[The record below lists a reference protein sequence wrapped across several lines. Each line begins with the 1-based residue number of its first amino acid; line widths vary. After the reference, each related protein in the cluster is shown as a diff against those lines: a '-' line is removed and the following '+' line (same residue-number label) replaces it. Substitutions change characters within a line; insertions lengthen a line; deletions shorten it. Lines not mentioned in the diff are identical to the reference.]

1 MKYFLFL
8 FLFLLNACGDHDPVS
23 KDLVRERQ
31 ELEQKVASLNQ
42 VIKEMADEISNLQAE
57 IDALNGKL
65 ADCEQAELV
74 QAPLIKMEPEPSI
87 EPAEPD
93 KQKKLLDFLENLE
106 KRKK

>member
-1 MKYFLFL
+1 MRYFLLL

-23 KDLVRERQ
+23 KDPVRERQ
-31 ELEQKVASLNQ
+31 ELEQKVANLNQ

-65 ADCEQAELV
+65 ADCEQAEPV
-74 QAPLIKMEPEPSI
+74 QSPLIKMEPEPSI